1 MNQVNATPSKLLT
14 KLLEVAGNRDFLST
28 FEAAT
33 TLNKA
38 RQTLLKEYCL
48 KGSAYGIVPKKI
60 GGRLLWSVSD
70 IQALLNGEV

>member
-1 MNQVNATPSKLLT
+1 MHQANATPT
-14 KLLEVAGNRDFLST
+14 KLQVVAGNRDYLST
-28 FEAAT
+28 YETAT
-33 TLNKA
+33 ALNKA